1 MQVPKAHQD
10 HVISVFISAS
20 FIIQTATS
28 LIKKAEEEER
38 AVYVTNTQLK
48 YPHDRPKVGRVPPA
62 PVLLC
67 RTDRSMTFMP
77 APFTPDDG
85 VKVRHHTRCAAA
97 CNNSMTSCRPCTMFH
112 YALVVRDVVCTEPC
126 VFVVGAGCMVQ
137 NLCTLSGRVKCQG
150 QIERLLPAR
159 NR

>member
-1 MQVPKAHQD
+1 MWC
-10 HVISVFISAS
+10 SVFHIHV
-20 FIIQTATS
+20 IQTATS

-85 VKVRHHTRCAAA
+85 VKVRRHTPHVAA
-97 CNNSMTSCRPCTMFH
+97 CNTSMTSCRLCTIFH

-126 VFVVGAGCMVQ
+126 VC
-137 NLCTLSGRVKCQG
+137 
-150 QIERLLPAR
+150 LLLV
-159 NR
+159 